1 MLSGMCTIEHVS
13 SLDGFLD
20 CCSVVVGVMIAVM
33 SRYLTIIVDL
43 TTLLSDMYVKM
54 GGRGRKLT
62 KQHCTHSLLKRVT
75 RVAIIR

>member
-33 SRYLTIIVDL
+33 SRYLTIVDL
-43 TTLLSDMYVKM
+43 TTFLSDMYIKM
-54 GGRGRKLT
+54 GGGDGNLQSST
-62 KQHCTHSLLKRVT
+62 VHI
-75 RVAIIR
+75 AF

>member
-13 SLDGFLD
+13 CLDGFLD

-33 SRYLTIIVDL
+33 SRYLTIVDL

-54 GGRGRKLT
+54 GEGTETYKAALYT
-62 KQHCTHSLLKRVT
+62 
-75 RVAIIR
+75 